1 MGFQPPAASH
11 QGGAWEWCIR
21 TVRKV
26 LKALVKQQIL
36 DDEGIT
42 TLMREAES
50 IVNSRPLTKVSD
62 DPKDA
67 DALTP
72 NHLLLLRA
80 GPSLPP
86 GIFTKEERYGHCGW
100 RQVQYMAEIFWSRW
114 LKEYLPSL
122 QKRQKRPKP
131 RRHFMVGD
139 IVLIV
144 DENSPRCSWPLVA
157 EVRPNKDGYVRRVSL
172 KTKSG
177 TTLECPVS
185 KIVFL
190 ESDGLD
196 RGETQS
202 SIEN

>member
-1 MGFQPPAASH
+1 M
-11 QGGAWEWCIR
+11 C
-21 TVRKV
+21 
-26 LKALVKQQIL
+26 
-36 DDEGIT
+36 
-42 TLMREAES
+42 EAES

-67 DALTP
+67 EALTP
-72 NHLLLLRA
+72 NHLLLIRA

-86 GIFTKEERYGHCGW
+86 GIFTKEESYGRRRW
-100 RQVQYMAEIFWSRW
+100 RQVRSRR

-122 QKRQKRPKP
+122 QKRKKWSKP
-131 RRHFMVGD
+131 RRNFMVGD

-144 DENSPRCSWPLVA
+144 DENSPLGRVA
-157 EVRPNKDGYVRRVSL
+157 EVRPNKDGYVRKVSL

-177 TTLECPVS
+177 TTLERPVS

-190 ESDGLD
+190 ESDSFD
-196 RGETQS
+196 RGKTQS